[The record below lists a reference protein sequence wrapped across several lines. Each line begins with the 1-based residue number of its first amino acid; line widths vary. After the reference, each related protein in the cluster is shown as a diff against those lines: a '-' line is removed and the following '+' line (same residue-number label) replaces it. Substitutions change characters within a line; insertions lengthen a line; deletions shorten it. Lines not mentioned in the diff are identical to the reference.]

1 MPVKLC
7 CAPVPLKLLVPL
19 FVIVPLLVIFP
30 AIFNVP
36 AADVISVAPAFTV
49 KFLQLA
55 VPLIIGILATPA
67 AMVTSFKADGK
78 IPEHQLFASAQS
90 VLIAPVH
97 CPVLLVDFKFVY
109 AVAVQPAAVTCNV

>member
-1 MPVKLC
+1 M
-7 CAPVPLKLLVPL
+7 
-19 FVIVPLLVIFP
+19 VIFP

-36 AADVISVAPAFTV
+36 ATDVIIEAPAFTV
-49 KFLQLA
+49 KFLQVA
-55 VPLIIGILATPA
+55 VLVIVGILATPA
-67 AMVTSFKADGK
+67 AMVTSVKADGK

-109 AVAVQPAAVTCNV
+109 AKAVQPAAVTCNV